1 MKTLL
6 LVAVVIL
13 ATATV
18 SWAAPYCTCTK
29 GAGSTPESYN
39 IEGLGTFMPVATDI
53 PAQSDGNFR
62 LDLANLPQGIYTIR
76 ARSKNLW
83 GVSEW
88 SDPFQFTA
96 VLPPIKPTGLKL
108 SGQ

>member
-6 LVAVVIL
+6 VAVIL
-13 ATATV
+13 VLMAVTTA
-18 SWAAPYCTCTK
+18 WAAPFCACTK
-29 GAGSTPESYN
+29 GAGGTPDAYN
-39 IEGLGTFMPVATDI
+39 IEGLGTFMSIATDI

-62 LDLANLPQGIYTIR
+62 LDLANLPQGSYTIR
-76 ARSKNLW
+76 ARAKNLW

-96 VLPPIKPTGLKL
+96 VPPPIKPTGLRL

>member
-1 MKTLL
+1 MRTLF
-6 LVAVVIL
+6 LVAAMVL
-13 ATATV
+13 ATATMT
-18 SWAAPYCTCTK
+18 WAAPFCVCEK
-29 GAGSTPESYN
+29 GVGGLPTAYN
-39 IEGLGTFMPVATDI
+39 IEGLGTFMPVTTDI

-62 LDLANLPQGIYTIR
+62 LDMANLPQGSYTIR

>member
-83 GVSEW
+83 GVSDW
-88 SDPFQFTA
+88 SDPFSFTRPA
-96 VLPPIKPTGLKL
+96 QITRPTAPSL
-108 SGQ
+108 SAQ

>member
-1 MKTLL
+1 MKTM
-6 LVAVVIL
+6 LVAVIL
-13 ATATV
+13 VLMAATMTN
-18 SWAAPYCTCTK
+18 AAPFCACTK

>member
-6 LVAVVIL
+6 VAVIIVL
-13 ATATV
+13 MAATMAM
-18 SWAAPYCTCTK
+18 ANPFCACTK
-29 GAGSTPESYN
+29 GAGGNPDSYN
-39 IEGLGTFMPVATDI
+39 IEGLGTFMPVTTDI

-62 LDLANLPQGIYTIR
+62 LDLANLPQGSYTIR
-76 ARSKNLW
+76 ARAKTLW

-96 VLPPIKPTGLKL
+96 VPPPIKPTGLRL